1 MPSNSSTKM
10 DDRQRQAVKVLIQLA
25 LDEDLGVAG
34 DITSRT
40 VIPIQYQGKAVMV
53 ARVMGVLAG
62 VETVEMVCQAVDPAL
77 VVQLHLQDGVR
88 LQNGDRI
95 ATITGPLRSLLSAE
109 RTALNFVQHLC
120 GIASLT
126 KKYVDLVKHTN
137 CKVLDTRKTLPGWRL
152 LSKYAVACGGGTNHR
167 IGLYDAVMIK
177 DNHLA
182 GLREHQTPL
191 SEAVRLAN
199 EAWKGKAKV
208 EVEVDN
214 LVQLKEALAAMPDIV
229 LLDNMKPAMLK
240 EAVMLRNQ
248 LQPRVMLEASGG
260 INLETV
266 ADVAA
271 TGVDFVSVGALTH
284 SAPALDIALD
294 YIE

>member
-1 MPSNSSTKM
+1 MPSNSSIKM

-34 DITSRT
+34 DITSKT

-62 VETVEMVCQAVDPAL
+62 VETVEMVCQAVDPGL
-77 VVQLHLQDGVR
+77 IVQLDLQDGAR
-88 LQNGDRI
+88 LQKGDKI
-95 ATITGPLRSLLSAE
+95 ATIIGPLRSLLAAE
-109 RTALNFVQHLC
+109 RTALNFIQHLC
-120 GIASLT
+120 GIASLSSN
-126 KKYVDLVKHTN
+126 YVELVKHTN

-240 EAVMLRNQ
+240 EAVLLRNQ

-266 ADVAA
+266 AEVAA
-271 TGVDFVSVGALTH
+271 TGVDYVSVGALTH

>member
-1 MPSNSSTKM
+1 MPSNSSIKM

-34 DITSRT
+34 DITSKT

-62 VETVEMVCQAVDPAL
+62 VETVEMVCQAVDPGL
-77 VVQLHLQDGVR
+77 IVQLHLQDGAR
-88 LQNGDRI
+88 LQKGDKI
-95 ATITGPLRSLLSAE
+95 ATIIGPLRSLLAAE
-109 RTALNFVQHLC
+109 RTALNFIQHLC

-126 KKYVDLVKHTN
+126 KKYVELVKHTN
-137 CKVLDTRKTLPGWRL
+137 SKVLDTRKTLPGWRL

-182 GLREHQTPL
+182 GLRQHQTPL

-240 EAVMLRNQ
+240 EAVLLRNQ

-266 ADVAA
+266 AEVAA
-271 TGVDFVSVGALTH
+271 TGVDYVSVGALTH

>member
-1 MPSNSSTKM
+1 MPSNSSIKM

-34 DITSRT
+34 DITSKT

-62 VETVEMVCQAVDPAL
+62 VETVEMVCQAVDPGL
-77 VVQLHLQDGVR
+77 IVQLHLQDGAR
-88 LQNGDRI
+88 LQKGDKI
-95 ATITGPLRSLLSAE
+95 ATIIGPLRSLLAAE
-109 RTALNFVQHLC
+109 RTALNFIQHLC

-126 KKYVDLVKHTN
+126 KKYVELVKHTN

-182 GLREHQTPL
+182 GLRQHQTPL

-214 LVQLKEALAAMPDIV
+214 LVQLREALAAMPDIV

-240 EAVMLRNQ
+240 EAVLLRNQ

-266 ADVAA
+266 AEVAA
-271 TGVDFVSVGALTH
+271 TGVDYVSVGALTH

>member
-1 MPSNSSTKM
+1 MPTNPSM
-10 DDRQRQAVKVLIQLA
+10 VMGDQQRLVGLTLLQLA
-25 LDEDLGVAG
+25 LAEDLGVAG
-34 DITSRT
+34 DITSKT
-40 VIPIQYQGKAVMV
+40 VIPPQYQGKAAMI
-53 ARVMGVLAG
+53 ARVPGVLAG
-62 VETVEMVCQAVDPAL
+62 VELVKMVCQAVDPAL
-77 VVQLHLQDGVR
+77 QVNPHLQDGVA
-88 LQNGDRI
+88 LKPGDHI
-95 ATITGPLRSLLSAE
+95 VTITGPLRSLLSVE
-109 RTALNFVQHLC
+109 RTALNFIQRLS

-126 KKYVDLVKHTN
+126 RKYVDLVQGTA

-152 LSKYAVACGGGTNHR
+152 LDKYAVACGGGTNHR
-167 IGLYDAVMIK
+167 IGLFDAVMIK

-208 EVEVDN
+208 EVEVDSI
-214 LVQLKEALAAMPDIV
+214 VQLKEALSALPDII

-240 EAVMLRNQ
+240 EAVALRNQ
-248 LQPRVMLEASGG
+248 LQPTVKLEASGG
-260 INLETV
+260 INLQTV
-266 ADVAA
+266 AEVAA

-284 SAPALDIALD
+284 SAPALDIALE

>member
-1 MPSNSSTKM
+1 MPSNSSIKM

-34 DITSRT
+34 DITSKT

-62 VETVEMVCQAVDPAL
+62 VETVEMVCQAVDPGL
-77 VVQLHLQDGVR
+77 IVQLDLQDGAR
-88 LQNGDRI
+88 LQKGDKI
-95 ATITGPLRSLLSAE
+95 ATIIGPLRSLLAAE
-109 RTALNFVQHLC
+109 RTALNFIQHLC
-120 GIASLT
+120 GIASLSSN
-126 KKYVDLVKHTN
+126 YVELVKHTN

-177 DNHLA
+177 DKHLV

-240 EAVMLRNQ
+240 EAVLLRNQ

-266 ADVAA
+266 AEVAA
-271 TGVDFVSVGALTH
+271 TGVDYVSVGALTH

>member
-1 MPSNSSTKM
+1 MPSSHAIVM
-10 DDRQRQAVKVLIQLA
+10 GEQQRKAAVHLLQLA
-25 LDEDLGVAG
+25 LAEDLGTAG
-34 DITSRT
+34 DITSKT
-40 VIPIQYQGKAVMV
+40 VIPLQYQGKAAMV
-53 ARVMGVLAG
+53 ARVPGVLAG
-62 VETVEMVCQAVDPAL
+62 VELVKMVCEAIDPAL
-77 VVQLHLQDGVR
+77 QVDLQLQDGVT
-88 LQNGDRI
+88 LKSGDHV

-109 RTALNFVQHLC
+109 RTALNFIQRLS

-126 KKYVDLVKHTN
+126 RKYVDLVQGTH

-152 LSKYAVACGGGTNHR
+152 LDKYAVACGGGTNHR
-167 IGLYDAVMIK
+167 IGLFDAVMIK

-208 EVEVDN
+208 EVEVDSIA
-214 LVQLKEALAAMPDIV
+214 QLKEAFSAKPDII

-240 EAVMLRNQ
+240 EAVALRNQ
-248 LQPRVMLEASGG
+248 LQPMVMLEASGG
-260 INLETV
+260 INLQTV
-266 ADVAA
+266 AEVAA